1 METNKKKKENKE
13 LARKLRELYTYTY
26 THIYVSGRANFA
38 MSNEPQ

>member
-13 LARKLRELYTYTY
+13 LARKLRELYTY
-26 THIYVSGRANFA
+26 IYMSVDGCANFA